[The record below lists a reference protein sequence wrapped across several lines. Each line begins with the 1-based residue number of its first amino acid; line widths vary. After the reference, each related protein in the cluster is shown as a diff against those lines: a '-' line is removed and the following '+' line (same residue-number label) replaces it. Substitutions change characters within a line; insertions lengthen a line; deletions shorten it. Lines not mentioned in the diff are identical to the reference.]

1 MKRNLIRIQ
10 QFLLNHKSAC
20 RNISNHPLTEGIRC
34 MRTSP
39 RTKSSTLWDNSPA
52 NTYLS
57 VPDHPLTGITS
68 TSTGLPQSEN
78 LHPLEKSTSRPA
90 SRRPVPSTHWR
101 NPPADRLADVYKSPT
116 GRRKTPHANKK
127 KGSRSRSS
135 TGTPNE
141 RMRRRATLPHPLECS
156 TIAVPGLSFRVRKG
170 TGRLTWA
177 MTTAKPL

>member
-78 LHPLEKSTSRPA
+78 HHPLEKSTSRPA

-127 KGSRSRSS
+127 WGFPEPKLDGNPQGKNKKKTFRESPRGTRPEGPTLNAAACYSPTPSRVQYH
-135 TGTPNE
+135 
-141 RMRRRATLPHPLECS
+141 RRARP
-156 TIAVPGLSFRVRKG
+156 
-170 TGRLTWA
+170 
-177 MTTAKPL
+177 

>member
-78 LHPLEKSTSRPA
+78 HHPLEKSTSRPA

-127 KGSRSRSS
+127 WGFPERYARREPPTKECGGALLSHTLSS
-135 TGTPNE
+135 
-141 RMRRRATLPHPLECS
+141 
-156 TIAVPGLSFRVRKG
+156 AVPSPCQALASGFGKG
-170 TGRLTWA
+170 PGVS
-177 MTTAKPL
+177 PGP